1 MTVEQGASGGQGR
14 GNSVPWSKR
23 LERISHVRFY
33 QPDTFLF
40 CSVDRILHPY
50 LLADRVWRGAARAS
64 HYSDRGAVAG
74 AREALK
80 EAAGCRIVDHQGA
93 HTPGRP
99 RTAVSGLAV
108 AGGSGAPCGALPQ
121 TERAGGPRSFGASSV
136 YARSPAPTLRASASS
151 ARTDPALAESGIWRG
166 LCR

>member
-1 MTVEQGASGGQGR
+1 MG
-14 GNSVPWSKR
+14 
-23 LERISHVRFY
+23 
-33 QPDTFLF
+33 
-40 CSVDRILHPY
+40 
-50 LLADRVWRGAARAS
+50 
-64 HYSDRGAVAG
+64 RGAVIQCLGRNDSKESHMSGSINLTRIFFVKWTGYCTHIYWQIESGVVPRELRTTATA
-74 AREALK
+74 ARLPAPLA

-151 ARTDPALAESGIWRG
+151 ARTGPALAESGIWRESPLVARG
-166 LCR
+166 PVPCR